1 MMLNNMPIINGD
13 PLWALLGRFRADQ
26 RKHKIDLLVGVYRDK
41 HGNTPVMKTVQD
53 AEIHLAHE
61 AHSKAYGM
69 LSGNANFNQQ
79 MAKFVLG
86 DSPSL
91 NNQCTIQTVGASGA
105 LRLIADFIA
114 ILSPDSTVWISD
126 PGYINHRPLMEGAG
140 LTVDTYPWQNKNGR
154 LDIDACFAALEK
166 AKEGDVL
173 LLHACCHNPTGIDPS
188 LEQWQLFSD
197 KCKQKNIVPFIDM

>member
-1 MMLNNMPIINGD
+1 MMLDNMPVINGD

-91 NNQCTIQTVGASGA
+91 NNQ
-105 LRLIADFIA
+105 
-114 ILSPDSTVWISD
+114 
-126 PGYINHRPLMEGAG
+126 
-140 LTVDTYPWQNKNGR
+140 
-154 LDIDACFAALEK
+154 
-166 AKEGDVL
+166 
-173 LLHACCHNPTGIDPS
+173 
-188 LEQWQLFSD
+188 
-197 KCKQKNIVPFIDM
+197 